1 MLDMK
6 SVLRQVWARALMV
19 TIVGMLAAC
28 SPSGDGEVQLLPIA
42 TPDTVGL
49 SQSGAES
56 AIRGA
61 GLEVG
66 TVTVESSN
74 TVAAGSVISQDP
86 PAGTDLPQGSTVD
99 LVVSGGPADVPVP
112 NTAGLSRTEAEAA
125 IVAAGFVVGT
135 VITEASDTVALGSVI
150 RTSPPASDLLAPGST
165 INLVISAG
173 PNNTPVPNVAGL
185 SEADARDA
193 ILMAGLTIGNVT
205 GEASDV
211 VPVGNVIRTDPLVG
225 TEITAGAPVD
235 IIVSLGPANV
245 AVPDV
250 TNLTSAAAAQALID
264 AGLIVGDVT
273 FAVSV
278 DVPAGSIISQDPAA
292 ATLVAAGT
300 AINLVESLGPDAV
313 PVPDI
318 VGLQQ
323 ADAESVVTTAGLAVG
338 NISFQV
344 STLVPEGEVLSQ
356 SIPPGTQVIPGTSLN
371 FVVSIGAPVTVP
383 DVRGLSEAD
392 AGTTLVDARLVVGNV
407 TTQEDLNVPA
417 GAVISQNPAGGAVV
431 DPGTAVDLVI
441 SLGPPTTVTPGV
453 IGLMQMAAEQA
464 IIDAELIVGT
474 VTQQPSNTIAAGV
487 VISQSPAAGAVLV
500 VGSPV
505 DLVVSSGPPQATV
518 PDVVG
523 LTEAAAG
530 TALNNAGLV
539 TGNVTQQSSAS
550 VPAGQVISQNP
561 AAGLQV
567 NAGSAVDLVVSSGPA
582 SVSVPNVVGL
592 TQTAATN
599 AITGANLVVG
609 TVTTQASNTVANGDV
624 ISQNPTGGT
633 TVSEGSAV
641 DLVVS
646 SGPATVSVPNVVGQ
660 SQAAAEAAITGASLV
675 VGVVSNASSNTVAS
689 GDVISQDPA
698 AGTNVTENSA
708 VNIVVSTGPASVSVP
723 NVVGLSQAA
732 ASSAITGA
740 NLVVGNVTTQTSNTV
755 ANGDVIS
762 QNPTGG
768 TTVSEGSAVDLV
780 VSSGP
785 ATVSVPNVVGQSQ
798 AAAEA
803 AITGA
808 SLVVGVVSNAS
819 SNTVA
824 SGDVIS
830 QDPAAGT
837 NVAENS
843 AVNIV
848 VSTGPAT
855 SSFTDEFND
864 ASSLSDWSL
873 RHQVEGTA
881 QQYSTLD
888 INTSRA
894 GYLVLIPSVRSGW
907 FAAGRAPLVYKE
919 ITGNFAVQTYVV
931 ARSLGSASVA
941 PASEFNSAGLLARN
955 PAGATGPE
963 NYIMVNLGRQDTRIP
978 GSVGSEAKTTVN
990 SNSTLTLDAAGFE
1003 GDILLC
1009 RVGNEMIAYRRLAAD
1024 PDWVELDRYTR
1035 ADLPATLQ
1043 VGLVVNAFQTPIDI
1057 RAEFDYIREL
1067 PTPSN
1072 DTQCTP

>member
-1 MLDMK
+1 MK

-112 NTAGLSRTEAEAA
+112 STAGLSQAEAEAA

-135 VITEASDTVALGSVI
+135 VLTEASDTVALGSVI

-165 INLVISAG
+165 INLVVSAG

-250 TNLTSAAAAQALID
+250 TNLTSAAAGQALID

-273 FAVSV
+273 FEVSV

-292 ATLVAAGT
+292 ATLVPAGA
-300 AINLVESLGPDAV
+300 AINLVESLGPDGV
-313 PVPDI
+313 PVPSV
-318 VGLQQ
+318 VGLQLT
-323 ADAESVVTTAGLAVG
+323 DAETVITNAGLTLG
-338 NISFQV
+338 NVSFQV
-344 STLVPEGEVLSQ
+344 STVVPEGEVLDQ
-356 SIPPGTQVIPGTSLN
+356 SRIAGTIVALGATIDL
-371 FVVSIGAPVTVP
+371 VVSVGAPITVP
-383 DVRGLSEAD
+383 DVTGLSEAD
-392 AGTTLVDARLVVGNV
+392 AGTTLVGARLVVGNV
-407 TTQEDLNVPA
+407 TTQEDVNVPA
-417 GAVISQNPAGGAVV
+417 GAVISQNPAGGTVV
-431 DPGTAVDLVI
+431 NPGTAVDLVV

-453 IGLMQMAAEQA
+453 IGLMQVAAEQA

-518 PDVVG
+518 PNVIG

-592 TQTAATN
+592 TQ
-599 AITGANLVVG
+599 
-609 TVTTQASNTVANGDV
+609 
-624 ISQNPTGGT
+624 
-633 TVSEGSAV
+633 
-641 DLVVS
+641 
-646 SGPATVSVPNVVGQ
+646 
-660 SQAAAEAAITGASLV
+660 
-675 VGVVSNASSNTVAS
+675 
-689 GDVISQDPA
+689 
-698 AGTNVTENSA
+698 
-708 VNIVVSTGPASVSVP
+708 
-723 NVVGLSQAA
+723 AA

-755 ANGDVIS
+755 ANGSVIS
-762 QNPTGG
+762 QSPTGG

-864 ASSLSDWSL
+864 APSLSDWSL
-873 RHQVEGTA
+873 RHQVEGTN

-907 FAAGRAPLVYKE
+907 FAAGRAPLVFKE

>member
-1 MLDMK
+1 MK

-19 TIVGMLAAC
+19 MIVGMLAAC

-74 TVAAGSVISQDP
+74 SVAAGSVISQDP

-99 LVVSGGPADVPVP
+99 LIVSGGPADVPVP
-112 NTAGLSRTEAEAA
+112 NTAGLSQAEAEAA

-135 VITEASDTVALGSVI
+135 VITEASDTVALGGVI

-165 INLVISAG
+165 INLVVSAG

-292 ATLVAAGT
+292 AALVAAGT
-300 AINLVESLGPDAV
+300 AVNLVESLGPDAV

-338 NISFQV
+338 NIGLQV

-356 SIPPGTQVIPGTSLN
+356 SIPPGTQVIPGTTLD
-371 FVVSIGAPVTVP
+371 FVVSIGPPVTVP
-383 DVRGLSEAD
+383 DVTGLSEAD
-392 AGTTLVDARLVVGNV
+392 ASTTLVDARLVVGNV

-431 DPGTAVDLVI
+431 DPGTAVDLVV

-530 TALNNAGLV
+530 TTLNNAGLV
-539 TGNVTQQSSAS
+539 TGNVTQQSSSS
-550 VPAGQVISQNP
+550 VPAGQIISQNP

-567 NAGSAVDLVVSSGPA
+567 NAGSAVDLVVSS
-582 SVSVPNVVGL
+582 
-592 TQTAATN
+592 
-599 AITGANLVVG
+599 
-609 TVTTQASNTVANGDV
+609 
-624 ISQNPTGGT
+624 
-633 TVSEGSAV
+633 
-641 DLVVS
+641 
-646 SGPATVSVPNVVGQ
+646 
-660 SQAAAEAAITGASLV
+660 
-675 VGVVSNASSNTVAS
+675 
-689 GDVISQDPA
+689 
-698 AGTNVTENSA
+698 
-708 VNIVVSTGPASVSVP
+708 GPASVSVP

-808 SLVVGVVSNAS
+808 SLVVGAVSNAS

-873 RHQVEGTA
+873 RHQVEGTN

-888 INTSRA
+888 IDTSRA

-907 FAAGRAPLVYKE
+907 FATGRAPLVFKE

-955 PAGATGPE
+955 PAGATGSE
-963 NYIMVNLGRQDTRIP
+963 NYVMVNLGRQDTRIP

-990 SNSTLTLDAAGFE
+990 DFSTLTLDAAGFE